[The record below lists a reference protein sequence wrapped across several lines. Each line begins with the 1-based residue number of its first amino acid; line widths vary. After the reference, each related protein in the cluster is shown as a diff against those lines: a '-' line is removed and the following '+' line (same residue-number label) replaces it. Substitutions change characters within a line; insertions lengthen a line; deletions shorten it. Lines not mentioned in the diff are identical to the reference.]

1 MITMQKYTVNQ
12 FDQSTFQ
19 VVDLQNNREICVCTN
34 YDDWE
39 DAKERA
45 KEIANLLNEKERSA

>member
-45 KEIANLLNEKERSA
+45 KEIVKLLNEKERSA